1 MLILDLNL
9 QQPLMIIALALRP
22 LQHPHLILVQP
33 PPSRILQLAPAN
45 LGLFALLLGRPDA
58 RLEARLHADAQ
69 RRVEGDAVGVAAHI
83 GRRRIRLGRRRRLD
97 GDEGVAKGLDL
108 ERAGGVCGG
117 DEVERF
123 DGGDG
128 F

>member
-1 MLILDLNL
+1 
-9 QQPLMIIALALRP
+9 MIIALPLRP

-33 PPSRILQLAPAN
+33 PPSRILQLPAAN

-69 RRVEGDAVGVAAHI
+69 RRVEGDVVGVTTHI
-83 GRRRIRLGRRRRLD
+83 GGRRIRLGRRGWLD
-97 GDEGVAKGLDL
+97 GDEGIAEGLDL
-108 ERAGGVCGG
+108 ERAGRVCGG

-123 DGGDG
+123 QGRDG